1 MNAKAHNI
9 LNRYGRFYFLA
20 VEILVVTTQLL
31 RLLSLDTRGHSSLLP
46 HHATDISTMI
56 FRYAFDA
63 SVLLLLCSLPIF
75 FKINRRTGYIALT
88 TLIVVVLIAL
98 LTPEL

>member
-1 MNAKAHNI
+1 MNVKAHNI
-9 LNRYGRFYFLA
+9 LIRYGRLYFLA
-20 VEILVVTTQLL
+20 VETLVVATQLL
-31 RLLSLDTRGHSSLLP
+31 RLFSLDTRGRSSLLP
-46 HHATDISTMI
+46 YHAADVSTMI

-75 FKINRRTGYIALT
+75 FKINRRTGCIALT